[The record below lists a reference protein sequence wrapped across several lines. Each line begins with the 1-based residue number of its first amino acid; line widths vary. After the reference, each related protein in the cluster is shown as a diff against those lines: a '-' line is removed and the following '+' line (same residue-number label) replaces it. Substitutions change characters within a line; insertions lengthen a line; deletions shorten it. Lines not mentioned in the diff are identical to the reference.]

1 MTEIGGMGYEQ
12 AQLYRGAIFD
22 LVKNP
27 QGWKLPVDAYV
38 PANSVSLANA
48 IRDAVIHFTGS
59 VPTIEAEGNG
69 LRVKAAGYYATV
81 GA

>member
-1 MTEIGGMGYEQ
+1 MDIGGMTYEQ

-27 QGWKLPVDAYV
+27 LGWKLPIDAVV
-38 PANSVSLANA
+38 PCNSVALANA
-48 IRDAVIHFTGS
+48 ITDAVIHFTGS
-59 VPTIEAEGNG
+59 TPQIEAVEGG
-69 LRVKAAGYYATV
+69 LSVKAAGYYATI